1 LDPESLFCELDS
13 LKKEQQILLDEYN
26 SYKERLPAL
35 EQQLRDRTEKLEEDT
50 EMMNQLAQLKA
61 RESKVK

>member
-1 LDPESLFCELDS
+1 M
-13 LKKEQQILLDEYN
+13 DEYN
-26 SYKERLPAL
+26 SYKDRLPAL

-50 EMMNQLAQLKA
+50 EMMNQLAQLKT